1 MPSPSFADGR
11 HTLTNNAILPNLRFG
26 QPVSSITLAVS
37 KSRAHMA
44 NLHGAKTRMME
55 DEAADSMPAV
65 AIIGKSLT
73 FSTSVEVE
81 EDYTSPS
88 ATLPS

>member
-1 MPSPSFADGR
+1 
-11 HTLTNNAILPNLRFG
+11 
-26 QPVSSITLAVS
+26 
-37 KSRAHMA
+37 MA